1 MEQAEKANLCH
12 YSYLNFAFFSY
23 KNSFNKINLMK
34 RIILISLGCLCVGLG
49 FVGVFVPGIPTTI
62 FLIIALWAFTKSSEK
77 LRHWLLN
84 HKRFGPIL
92 NNWQEHKVVP
102 RRAKILMVVLMSL
115 AVILFYYSSQSLILT
130 IGLIIILVSVAIYV
144 ISLPSEIPENSY

>member
-1 MEQAEKANLCH
+1 
-12 YSYLNFAFFSY
+12 
-23 KNSFNKINLMK
+23 MK
-34 RIILISLGCLCVGLG
+34 KIILISLGWLCVGLG

-92 NNWQEHKVVP
+92 HNWQEHKVVP

-144 ISLPSEIPENSY
+144 ISLPSKVPENSY

>member
-1 MEQAEKANLCH
+1 
-12 YSYLNFAFFSY
+12 
-23 KNSFNKINLMK
+23 MK
-34 RIILISLGCLCVGLG
+34 RIILISLGWLCVGLG

-144 ISLPSEIPENSY
+144 MSLPSKIPENSY

>member
-1 MEQAEKANLCH
+1 
-12 YSYLNFAFFSY
+12 
-23 KNSFNKINLMK
+23 MK
-34 RIILISLGCLCVGLG
+34 RTILISLGWLCVGLG

-92 NNWQEHKVVP
+92 NDWQEYKVVP

-144 ISLPSEIPENSY
+144 ISLPSKIPENSY

>member
-1 MEQAEKANLCH
+1 
-12 YSYLNFAFFSY
+12 
-23 KNSFNKINLMK
+23 MK
-34 RIILISLGCLCVGLG
+34 RIILISLGWLCVGLG

-62 FLIIALWAFTKSSEK
+62 FLIIALWAFTKSSKK

-92 NNWQEHKVVP
+92 NNWQEYKVVP

-115 AVILFYYSSQSLILT
+115 AVILFYYSLQSLILT

-144 ISLPSEIPENSY
+144 ISLPSKVPENSY

>member
-1 MEQAEKANLCH
+1 
-12 YSYLNFAFFSY
+12 
-23 KNSFNKINLMK
+23 MK
-34 RIILISLGCLCVGLG
+34 RMILISLGWLCVSLG
-49 FVGVFVPGIPTTI
+49 FIGIFVPGIPTTI
-62 FLIIALWAFTKSSEK
+62 FLIIALWAFTKSSKK

-144 ISLPSEIPENSY
+144 ISLPSKIPENSY

>member
-1 MEQAEKANLCH
+1 
-12 YSYLNFAFFSY
+12 
-23 KNSFNKINLMK
+23 MK
-34 RIILISLGCLCVGLG
+34 RIILISLGWLCVGLG

-130 IGLIIILVSVAIYV
+130 IGLTIILVTVAIYV
-144 ISLPSEIPENSY
+144 ISLPSKIPENSY

>member
-1 MEQAEKANLCH
+1 
-12 YSYLNFAFFSY
+12 
-23 KNSFNKINLMK
+23 MK
-34 RIILISLGCLCVGLG
+34 RAILISLGLLCVGLG

-102 RRAKILMVVLMSL
+102 RRAKMLMVILMTL
-115 AVILFYYSSQSLILT
+115 AVILFYYSLQSLILT

-144 ISLPSEIPENSY
+144 LSLPSKIPENLY

>member
-1 MEQAEKANLCH
+1 
-12 YSYLNFAFFSY
+12 
-23 KNSFNKINLMK
+23 MK
-34 RIILISLGCLCVGLG
+34 RIILISLGWLCVGLG

-115 AVILFYYSSQSLILT
+115 AVILFYYSLQSLILT

-144 ISLPSEIPENSY
+144 ISLPSKIPGNSY

>member
-1 MEQAEKANLCH
+1 
-12 YSYLNFAFFSY
+12 
-23 KNSFNKINLMK
+23 MK
-34 RIILISLGCLCVGLG
+34 RTILISLGLLCVGLG

-62 FLIIALWAFTKSSEK
+62 FLIIALWAFTKSSAK

-115 AVILFYYSSQSLILT
+115 AVILFYYSLQSLILT

-144 ISLPSEIPENSY
+144 ISLPSKIPENLY

>member
-1 MEQAEKANLCH
+1 
-12 YSYLNFAFFSY
+12 
-23 KNSFNKINLMK
+23 MK
-34 RIILISLGCLCVGLG
+34 KTILISLGWLCVGLG

-62 FLIIALWAFTKSSEK
+62 FLIIALWAFTKSSKK

-92 NNWQEHKVVP
+92 NNWQQHKVVP

-115 AVILFYYSSQSLILT
+115 AVVLFYYSLQHLYLT
-130 IGLIIILVSVAIYV
+130 IGLIIILVLVAIYV
-144 ISLPSEIPENSY
+144 ISLPSKIPENSY

>member
-1 MEQAEKANLCH
+1 
-12 YSYLNFAFFSY
+12 
-23 KNSFNKINLMK
+23 MK
-34 RIILISLGCLCVGLG
+34 RTILISLGWLCVGLG

-62 FLIIALWAFTKSSEK
+62 FLIIALWAFTKSSAK

-102 RRAKILMVVLMSL
+102 RKAKILMVILMSL
-115 AVILFYYSSQSLILT
+115 AVVLFYYSSQNLYLT

-144 ISLPSEIPENSY
+144 ISLPSKTPEKSY

>member
-1 MEQAEKANLCH
+1 
-12 YSYLNFAFFSY
+12 
-23 KNSFNKINLMK
+23 MK
-34 RIILISLGCLCVGLG
+34 RTILISLGWLCVGLG

-92 NNWQEHKVVP
+92 NNWQKHKVVP

-144 ISLPSEIPENSY
+144 ISLPSKIPENSY

>member
-1 MEQAEKANLCH
+1 
-12 YSYLNFAFFSY
+12 
-23 KNSFNKINLMK
+23 MK
-34 RIILISLGCLCVGLG
+34 RIILISLGWLCVGLG

-92 NNWQEHKVVP
+92 NNWHEHKVVP

-115 AVILFYYSSQSLILT
+115 AVILFYYSLQSLILT

-144 ISLPSEIPENSY
+144 ISLPSKVPENSY

>member
-1 MEQAEKANLCH
+1 
-12 YSYLNFAFFSY
+12 
-23 KNSFNKINLMK
+23 MK
-34 RIILISLGCLCVGLG
+34 RIILISLGLLCVGLG

-77 LRHWLLN
+77 LRYWLLN

-115 AVILFYYSSQSLILT
+115 AVILFYYSLQSLILT

-144 ISLPSEIPENSY
+144 ISLPSKVPENSY

>member
-1 MEQAEKANLCH
+1 
-12 YSYLNFAFFSY
+12 
-23 KNSFNKINLMK
+23 MK
-34 RIILISLGCLCVGLG
+34 RTILISLGWLCVGLG

-62 FLIIALWAFTKSSEK
+62 FLIIALWAFTKSSKK

-92 NNWQEHKVVP
+92 SNWQKHQVVP
-102 RRAKILMVVLMSL
+102 RRAKILMVVLMSV
-115 AVILFYYSSQSLILT
+115 AVILFYYSLQSLILT

-144 ISLPSEIPENSY
+144 ISLPSKAPENSY

>member
-1 MEQAEKANLCH
+1 
-12 YSYLNFAFFSY
+12 
-23 KNSFNKINLMK
+23 MK
-34 RIILISLGCLCVGLG
+34 RMILISLGWLCVSLG
-49 FVGVFVPGIPTTI
+49 FIGIFVPGIPTTI
-62 FLIIALWAFTKSSEK
+62 FLIIALWAFTKSSKK

-130 IGLIIILVSVAIYV
+130 IGLIIILALVAIYV
-144 ISLPSEIPENSY
+144 ISLPSKIPENSY

>member
-1 MEQAEKANLCH
+1 
-12 YSYLNFAFFSY
+12 
-23 KNSFNKINLMK
+23 MK
-34 RIILISLGCLCVGLG
+34 RIILISLGWLCVGLG

-144 ISLPSEIPENSY
+144 ISLPSKIPEN

>member
-1 MEQAEKANLCH
+1 
-12 YSYLNFAFFSY
+12 
-23 KNSFNKINLMK
+23 MK
-34 RIILISLGCLCVGLG
+34 RIILVSLGWLCVGMG
-49 FVGVFVPGIPTTI
+49 FIGIFVPGIPTTI
-62 FLIIALWAFTKSSEK
+62 FLIIALWAFTKSSKK

-115 AVILFYYSSQSLILT
+115 ASILFYYSLQNLYLT

-144 ISLPSEIPENSY
+144 ISLPSKIPENSY

>member
-1 MEQAEKANLCH
+1 
-12 YSYLNFAFFSY
+12 
-23 KNSFNKINLMK
+23 MK
-34 RIILISLGCLCVGLG
+34 RTIFISLGLLCVGLG

-115 AVILFYYSSQSLILT
+115 AVILFYYSLQSLILT
-130 IGLIIILVSVAIYV
+130 IGLTTILVSVAIYV
-144 ISLPSEIPENSY
+144 ISLPSKVPENSY

>member
-1 MEQAEKANLCH
+1 
-12 YSYLNFAFFSY
+12 
-23 KNSFNKINLMK
+23 MK
-34 RIILISLGCLCVGLG
+34 RIILISLGWLCVGLG

-92 NNWQEHKVVP
+92 SNWQEHKVVP

-144 ISLPSEIPENSY
+144 ISLPSKIPENSY

>member
-1 MEQAEKANLCH
+1 
-12 YSYLNFAFFSY
+12 
-23 KNSFNKINLMK
+23 MK
-34 RIILISLGCLCVGLG
+34 RTILISLGWLCVGLG

-92 NNWQEHKVVP
+92 NNWQQHKVVP

-115 AVILFYYSSQSLILT
+115 AVVLFYYSLQNLYLT
-130 IGLIIILVSVAIYV
+130 IGLIIILVFVAIYV
-144 ISLPSEIPENSY
+144 ISLPSKIPENSH

>member
-1 MEQAEKANLCH
+1 
-12 YSYLNFAFFSY
+12 
-23 KNSFNKINLMK
+23 MK
-34 RIILISLGCLCVGLG
+34 RIILISLGWLCVGLG

-102 RRAKILMVVLMSL
+102 RRAKILMVILMSL
-115 AVILFYYSSQSLILT
+115 AVVLFYYSLQNLYLT

-144 ISLPSEIPENSY
+144 ISLPSKTPEKSY

>member
-1 MEQAEKANLCH
+1 
-12 YSYLNFAFFSY
+12 
-23 KNSFNKINLMK
+23 MK
-34 RIILISLGCLCVGLG
+34 RTILISLGWLCVGLG

-62 FLIIALWAFTKSSEK
+62 FLIIALWAFTKSSKK

-144 ISLPSEIPENSY
+144 ISLPSKIPENSY

>member
-1 MEQAEKANLCH
+1 
-12 YSYLNFAFFSY
+12 
-23 KNSFNKINLMK
+23 MK
-34 RIILISLGCLCVGLG
+34 RIILISLGWLCVGLG

-62 FLIIALWAFTKSSEK
+62 FLIIALWAFTKSSKK

-102 RRAKILMVVLMSL
+102 RKAKILMVILMSL
-115 AVILFYYSSQSLILT
+115 AVVLFYYSSQNLYLT

-144 ISLPSEIPENSY
+144 ISLPSKTPEKSY